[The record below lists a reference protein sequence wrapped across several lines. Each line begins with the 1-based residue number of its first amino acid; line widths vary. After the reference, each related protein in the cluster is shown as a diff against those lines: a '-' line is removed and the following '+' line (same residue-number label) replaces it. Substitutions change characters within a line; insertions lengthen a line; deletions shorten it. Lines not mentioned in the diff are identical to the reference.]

1 MKFFKKEKGIEVQP
15 KEVEEALKDKEM
27 DKMVEEYDLEK
38 GTTGET
44 TGTGRMGTQQVIDKA
59 NKDLEDTKQKMEK
72 MLKDIKETQRKN
84 HEQMKEVY
92 QMSKDLEMQEKIIKI
107 NLQALKSIT
116 PKIQQPSPQEPKPEE
131 KSADTFNI

>member
-1 MKFFKKEKGIEVQP
+1 MKLFKKEKKGQPEEV
-15 KEVEEALKDKEM
+15 VEALKDEEM
-27 DKMVEEYDLEK
+27 DKMVEEFDLEK

-44 TGTGRMGTQQVIDKA
+44 TRTGTQQVIDKA

-72 MLKDIKETQRKN
+72 MLKDIKETQTKN

-131 KSADTFNI
+131 KSEKVFNI